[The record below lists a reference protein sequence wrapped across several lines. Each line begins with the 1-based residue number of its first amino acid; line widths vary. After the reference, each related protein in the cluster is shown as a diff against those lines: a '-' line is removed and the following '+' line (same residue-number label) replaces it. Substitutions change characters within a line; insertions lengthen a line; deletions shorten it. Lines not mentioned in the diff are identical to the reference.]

1 MRSFELTPAE
11 LRARPGIKWHK
22 YPDDVLP
29 AWIAEMDFEVAEPI
43 RTVLQRVVGDG
54 IYGYEDPSL
63 YPSLAEAF
71 ATHMYQRYAWNVS
84 AEFTRPVPDL
94 VQALFATVGA
104 FTDPGDRVVLQTP
117 IYPPFI
123 NAVREMGRQ
132 IVEHP
137 LIDDGTRFVL
147 DTSGLRQLADHG
159 APLLLLCNPHN
170 PTGRVFE
177 RRELEAIAELAV
189 ARQLIILADEVH
201 ADLAYPGNQHVPF
214 ASLGPE
220 VAERTITIT
229 SATKAYNTPGLR
241 CGIMHFGSSALHE
254 RFIAR
259 MPDRLLG
266 RVSRFGIDATLA
278 AWRARDCDP
287 WFEQVMTDLQL
298 NRERVARFIAAEL
311 PAIRHYSPDASYLAW
326 LDCRELDLPISPQQF
341 FLEQARVAL
350 TDGTDFGTPGRG
362 HVRLNF
368 GTSPEILDQL
378 LGRLAESVR
387 KVSA

>member
-43 RTVLQRVVGDG
+43 RTVLQRVIGDG

-159 APLLLLCNPHN
+159 TPLLLLCNPHN

-201 ADLAYPGNQHVPF
+201 ADLAYTGNQHVPF

-287 WFEQVMTDLQL
+287 WLEQVMTDLQL